1 MIRVEN
7 LVKVFGEDPERA
19 LALMQQGRTKA
30 EIREETGLTVGVNDV
45 SFHVDRGEIFVI
57 MGLSGSGKST
67 VLRCV
72 NRLIDPLSGSVFL
85 QTDEGEI
92 DVTTLDEEALRA
104 VRRDSLSMVFQRF
117 GLLPHRSVLDNVA
130 FGHEVRGTNLRER
143 RRMAKD
149 MLEVVGLAGW
159 EKELPSQLSGGM
171 QQRVGLAR
179 ALATEAQVLLMD
191 EPFSALDPLI
201 KMTMQDELLRIQSEL
216 HRTIL
221 FITHDLD
228 EALRLGS
235 RIAIMD
241 DGAIVQ
247 AGTPEEII
255 VNPKTPYVTDF
266 VEHADPTGVM
276 TAQTVALPV
285 QTQRFRTEDLGEGRT
300 RYTRKGQDRYAYV
313 LEGERFAWL
322 ELEGQRVATRALTD
336 VLDLDEP
343 AKQREDVA
351 LAARPEATLKN
362 VLHGR
367 TVSHLPQV
375 VLGDDGTLLGV
386 ISELEL
392 VHGILYKTAN
402 PDLEEA
408 MAARKGAKV

>member
-179 ALATEAQVLLMD
+179 ALATQANVLLMD

>member
-67 VLRCV
+67 LLRCV

-85 QTDEGEI
+85 RTDEGEI
-92 DVTTLDEEALRA
+92 DVTALDEEGLRA

-130 FGHEVRGTNLRER
+130 FGHEVRGTTVRER
-143 RRMAKD
+143 RRMAKE

-179 ALATEAQVLLMD
+179 ALATQANVLLMD

-201 KMTMQDELLRIQSEL
+201 KMTMQDELLRIQSEM

-247 AGTPEEII
+247 SGTPEEII

-266 VEHADPTGVM
+266 VEHADPTGVI

-285 QTQRFRTEDLGEGRT
+285 QTQRFRTDDVGEGRT
-300 RYTRKGQDRYAYV
+300 RYTREGQDRYAYV
-313 LEGERFAWL
+313 LEGERFAWF
-322 ELEGQRVATRALTD
+322 EFEGRRVETRALSQ

-362 VLHGR
+362 VLRGR

-408 MAARKGAKV
+408 MAARMGAKA

>member
-1 MIRVEN
+1 VIRVEN

-19 LALMQQGRTKA
+19 LALMRQGRTKA

-67 VLRCV
+67 LLRCV

-92 DVTTLDEEALRA
+92 DVTTLDEEGLRA

-130 FGHEVRGTNLRER
+130 FGHEVRGTNVRER
-143 RRMAKD
+143 RRMAKE

-179 ALATEAQVLLMD
+179 ALATQANVLLMD

-247 AGTPEEII
+247 SGTPEEII

-266 VEHADPTGVM
+266 VEHADPTGVI
-276 TAQTVALPV
+276 TAKTVALPV
-285 QTQRFRTEDLGEGRT
+285 QTQRFRTEEVGEGRT
-300 RYTRKGQDRYAYV
+300 RYTREGQDRYAYV
-313 LEGERFAWL
+313 LEGERFAWF
-322 ELEGQRVATRALTD
+322 ELEGRRVETRALGH

-351 LAARPEATLKN
+351 LAARPEATLKD

-392 VHGILYKTAN
+392 VHGILHKTAN

-408 MAARKGAKV
+408 MAARMGAKA